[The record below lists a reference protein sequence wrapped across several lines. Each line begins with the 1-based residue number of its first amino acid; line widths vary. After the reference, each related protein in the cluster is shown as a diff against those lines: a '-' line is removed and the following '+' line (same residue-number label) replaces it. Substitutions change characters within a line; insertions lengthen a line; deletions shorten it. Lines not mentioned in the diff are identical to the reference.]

1 MSRGWGKCSFQEVHR
16 GLDFGGDATID
27 YAEAAFDRAI
37 AWAEFG
43 ISAEKDLGVAFAEGF
58 FVTEDE
64 IEIVGGELDL
74 DLFSAGSEFVEEI
87 VGDAEDGVAIDD
99 RGGED
104 AFEGFG
110 EEFWQKGVNLFEE

>member
-58 FVTEDE
+58 FVTKKK
-64 IEIVGGELDL
+64 LC
-74 DLFSAGSEFVEEI
+74 
-87 VGDAEDGVAIDD
+87 
-99 RGGED
+99 
-104 AFEGFG
+104 
-110 EEFWQKGVNLFEE
+110 